1 MRRLGIGAIGRLLGR
16 GRLPVGGKLALATLV
31 REHGVAARWS
41 CVVLARRGLSQCD
54 AAVGRA
60 AAQVQE
66 RRRAR
71 EGRWWCGRSSG
82 AGEVSQNTGRRA
94 ATSAAGESD
103 GQCCVGEPSQS
114 GRRGRG
120 EGVGRRVETGVQ
132 AACRRVWSARG
143 ALERRAELGEGG
155 CGVKGFSK
163 RVEETTGPKSVEAK
177 KEIQVGAAAI
187 TTHRVPELNLLAA
200 STGMA
205 FLSLPAP
212 CSDDGDGPPNALNA
226 MRHPHLQ
233 RDVQLG
239 SPPIRAHELPASSTL
254 SASRPYHVVAAANC
268 LACVLRP
275 RP

>member
-1 MRRLGIGAIGRLLGR
+1 M
-16 GRLPVGGKLALATLV
+16 
-31 REHGVAARWS
+31 
-41 CVVLARRGLSQCD
+41 
-54 AAVGRA
+54 
-60 AAQVQE
+60 
-66 RRRAR
+66 
-71 EGRWWCGRSSG
+71 
-82 AGEVSQNTGRRA
+82 
-94 ATSAAGESD
+94 
-103 GQCCVGEPSQS
+103 
-114 GRRGRG
+114 
-120 EGVGRRVETGVQ
+120 
-132 AACRRVWSARG
+132 SARG